1 MWKSLNTWIKRIDGY
16 NLWYMGIPFL
26 ILLFVPILLLGE
38 DSVFSIHDQ
47 LDETLFTYVIT
58 AGHLFSGESIFPE
71 MLGGI
76 PANGV
81 QPAAVLFIP
90 LYRFLPLFHAFVLQ
104 YAIVCASA
112 FYGMYLLVRRVTGSS
127 GIAFVTG
134 ALFAMLPYQPVY
146 GLSIVGLPL
155 LLYCFLNL
163 YDRKHIGISLAGI
176 MYFGLT
182 THLVLIG
189 YVALTYLAVGGF
201 VLLIKHR
208 GFKKQDMW
216 YYIGACILFVIYCVV
231 NFNMFLQLILGT
243 GDFVS
248 HREEILNNTE
258 NIRTWDNIKAYFLSG
273 GQHVETCQ
281 QYMMLPM
288 LLITV
293 LQGIRYKKL
302 SEKGKSLYKL
312 LLLLWGI
319 AALTAVVAG
328 ISVSEPVM
336 AWKNTQSG
344 FFRYFQM
351 DRYYWAYAALW
362 MFAFAVSL
370 SLLWLEFPKVQ
381 PIWKLAVLTV
391 LVLPTA
397 NLIKVRSILYENVNQ
412 YNNGSSITGYQ
423 TWEDF
428 YMEDVLA
435 RVDAYIG
442 RDKSEYRVA
451 SLGICPAPA
460 LMYGFYTIDGYSNN
474 YSLEY
479 KHEFR
484 EIIEKELEKDN
495 DIRIYFDT
503 WGSRCYLLSSESG
516 KNWYIRKT
524 QDFRYEDLALN
535 TDKMAELGCEYLFSA
550 AEIVNAEEIGLH
562 LEGRF
567 DTEESLYE
575 IWLYRIEGQ
584 SGE

>member
-1 MWKSLNTWIKRIDGY
+1 MWKSLNIWIKKIDGY
-16 NLWYMGIPFL
+16 NLWYLGIPFL
-26 ILLFVPILLLGE
+26 ILLFVPILVLGE
-38 DSVFSIHDQ
+38 GSVFSIHDQ

-58 AGHLFSGESIFPE
+58 AGHLFSGESFFPE

-76 PANGV
+76 PAGGV
-81 QPAAVLFIP
+81 QPAAVLFVP
-90 LYRFLPLFHAFVLQ
+90 LYRFLPVFTAFILQ
-104 YAIVCASA
+104 YGFVCVSA

-127 GIAFVTG
+127 GLSFVAG

-146 GLSIVGLPL
+146 GLSIVGVPL
-155 LLYCFLNL
+155 LLYCFINL
-163 YDRKHIGISLAGI
+163 YNRKHIGLSLAGI
-176 MYFGLT
+176 IYFGLT

-189 YVALTYLAVGGF
+189 YVALTYLAVGGI

-216 YYIGACILFVIYCVV
+216 YYVGACILFVIYCAV
-231 NFNMFLQLILGT
+231 NFNMFLQLIVGT

-258 NIRTWDNIKAYFLSG
+258 NIHTWSNMKAFFLSG

-293 LQGIRYKKL
+293 LQGIRYRKL
-302 SEKGKSLYKL
+302 SQKGKNLYKL

-319 AALTAVVAG
+319 AVLTAAVAG
-328 ISVSEPVM
+328 ISVSGPVM
-336 AWKNTQSG
+336 AWKNRQQG
-344 FFRYFQM
+344 FFHYFQM
-351 DRYYWAYAALW
+351 DRYYWVYAALW
-362 MFAFAVSL
+362 MFAFMVSL
-370 SLLWLEFPKVQ
+370 SLIWLEFPKVQ
-381 PIWKLAVLTV
+381 PIWKMLLLAI

-397 NLIKVRSILYENVNQ
+397 NLIKVRSVLYENVNQ
-412 YNNGSSITGYQ
+412 YNNGSAITGYQ

-428 YMEDVLA
+428 YMKDVLA
-435 RVDAYIG
+435 QVDDHIG

-484 EIIEKELEKDN
+484 EIIEKELEKLDDN
-495 DIRIYFDT
+495 RVYFDT
-503 WGSRCYLLSSESG
+503 WGSRCYLFASESG
-516 KNWYIRKT
+516 RNWFIQKK
-524 QDFRYEDLALN
+524 QNFRYEDLELN
-535 TDKMAELGCEYLFSA
+535 TEKMAELGCEYLFSA
-550 AEIVNAEEIGLH
+550 AQIVNAEEIGLH

-575 IWLYRIEGQ
+575 IWLYRI
-584 SGE
+584 GE

>member
-16 NLWYMGIPFL
+16 NLWYLGIPFL
-26 ILLFVPILLLGE
+26 ILLFVPILVLGE
-38 DSVFSIHDQ
+38 GSVFSIYDQ

-76 PANGV
+76 PASGV
-81 QPAAVLFIP
+81 QPAAVLFVP
-90 LYRFLPLFHAFVLQ
+90 FYRFLPLFHAFVLQ
-104 YAIVCASA
+104 YVIVCASA
-112 FYGMYLLVRRVTGSS
+112 FYGMYLLVRRVTDSS
-127 GIAFVTG
+127 GLSLVAG

-146 GLSIVGLPL
+146 GLSIVGVPL
-155 LLYCFLNL
+155 LLYCFINL
-163 YDRKHIGISLAGI
+163 YNRKHIGLSMAGI
-176 MYFGLT
+176 IYFGLT

-189 YVALTYLAVGGF
+189 YVSLTYLAVGGL

-216 YYIGACILFVIYCVV
+216 YYIGVAALFIVYCAV
-231 NFNMFLQLILGT
+231 NFNMFLQLIVGT

-258 NIRTWDNIKAYFLSG
+258 NIHIWDNIKAYFLSG

-336 AWKNTQSG
+336 AWKNTKSG
-344 FFRYFQM
+344 FFHYFQM
-351 DRYYWAYAALW
+351 DRYYWVYAALW
-362 MFAFAVSL
+362 MFAFTVAL

-381 PIWKLAVLTV
+381 PIWKVILLAI

-397 NLIKVRSILYENVNQ
+397 NLIKVRSVLYENVNQ
-412 YNNGSSITGYQ
+412 YNNGSAITGYQ

-435 RVDAYIG
+435 QVDDYIG
-442 RDKSEYRVA
+442 RDKFEYRVA

-484 EIIEKELEKDN
+484 EIIEGELEKNNDN
-495 DIRIYFDT
+495 RVYFDT
-503 WGSRCYLLSSESG
+503 WGSRCYLFASESG
-516 KNWYIRKT
+516 KNWFIQKT
-524 QDFRYEDLALN
+524 QDFRYEDLELN
-535 TDKMAELGCEYLFSA
+535 TEKMAELGCEYLFSA
-550 AEIVNAEEIGLH
+550 AQIVNAEEIGLH

-575 IWLYRIEGQ
+575 IWLYRIER
-584 SGE
+584 